1 MSDNWLP
8 PPQSKSRSRAGVKG
22 KRQSMSQIYDT
33 PYGLTKPTK
42 LEKLSHSELIQEVSR
57 LQKAI
62 QTIAIEVGLEPNEAG
77 KLGFDHDVSAKV
89 YAFMKSLKGLNP

>member
-8 PPQSKSRSRAGVKG
+8 PPKSQNKIGVG
-22 KRQSMSQIYDT
+22 RKRQTAPQIYDT
-33 PYGLTKPTK
+33 PYGLTKSTR
-42 LEKLSHSELIQEVSR
+42 LEKLSRSELIQEVSR
-57 LQKAI
+57 LQKVV

-89 YAFMKSLKGLNP
+89 YAFIRSLKGLNI